1 MYFWGNNIPMKPVIK
16 LDAIDRKILE
26 FLQLDSNI
34 TNAQL
39 AKEVGLSPAP
49 TLERVKKLEQSGLIK
64 SYHAELD
71 TDKLGL
77 GVGIFILVS
86 LSSHKM
92 NQILTFVEKINAIRE
107 VIECHHITGSGDFL
121 LKVLTTDISS
131 YQTLILD
138 KLSQIEEIGNMKSM
152 VILSS
157 FKDAKVMPIP

>member
-1 MYFWGNNIPMKPVIK
+1 MKPIIK
-16 LDAIDRKILE
+16 LDNIDRKILE

-92 NQILTFVEKINAIRE
+92 NQIKTFVEKINSIRE

-157 FKDAKVMPIP
+157 FKDSKVMPIP

>member
-1 MYFWGNNIPMKPVIK
+1 MKAVIK
-16 LDAIDRKILE
+16 LDAIDRKILD

-92 NQILTFVEKINAIRE
+92 NQILTFVEKIDMIKE

-121 LKVLTTDISS
+121 LKVLTTDIAS
-131 YQTLILD
+131 YQNLILD

-157 FKDAKVMPIP
+157 FKDSKVMPIP

>member
-1 MYFWGNNIPMKPVIK
+1 MKAISK
-16 LDAIDRKILE
+16 LDAIDRKILD

-71 TDKLGL
+71 TEKLGL
-77 GVGIFILVS
+77 RVGIFILVS

-92 NQILTFVEKINAIRE
+92 NQILTFVEKIDMIKE

-121 LKVLTTDISS
+121 LKVLTTDIAS
-131 YQTLILD
+131 YQNLILD

-157 FKDAKVMPIP
+157 FKDSKVMPIP

>member
-1 MYFWGNNIPMKPVIK
+1 MKAVIK
-16 LDAIDRKILE
+16 LDAIDRKILD

-71 TDKLGL
+71 TEKLGL
-77 GVGIFILVS
+77 RVGIFILVS

-92 NQILTFVEKINAIRE
+92 NQILTFVEKIDMIKE

-121 LKVLTTDISS
+121 LKVLTTDIAS
-131 YQTLILD
+131 YQNLILD

-157 FKDAKVMPIP
+157 FKDSKVMPIP

>member
-1 MYFWGNNIPMKPVIK
+1 MKPIIK
-16 LDAIDRKILE
+16 LDSIDRKILE

-92 NQILTFVEKINAIRE
+92 NQIKMFVEKINLIRE

-121 LKVLTTDISS
+121 LKVLTTDIAS

-157 FKDAKVMPIP
+157 FKDSKVMPIPC

>member
-1 MYFWGNNIPMKPVIK
+1 MKAVIK
-16 LDAIDRKILE
+16 LDAIDRKILD

-92 NQILTFVEKINAIRE
+92 NQILTFVEKIDKIKE

-121 LKVLTTDISS
+121 LKVLTTDIAS

-157 FKDAKVMPIP
+157 FKDSKVMPIP

>member
-1 MYFWGNNIPMKPVIK
+1 MKTVIK
-16 LDAIDRKILE
+16 LDAIDRKILD
-26 FLQLDSNI
+26 FLQLNSNI

-92 NQILTFVEKINAIRE
+92 NQILTFVEKIDMIKE

-121 LKVLTTDISS
+121 LKVLTTDIAS
-131 YQTLILD
+131 YQNLILD

-157 FKDAKVMPIP
+157 FKDSKVMPIP

>member
-1 MYFWGNNIPMKPVIK
+1 MKAISK
-16 LDAIDRKILE
+16 LDAIDRKILD

-71 TDKLGL
+71 TEKLGL
-77 GVGIFILVS
+77 RVGIFILVS

-92 NQILTFVEKINAIRE
+92 NQILTFVEKIDMIKE

-121 LKVLTTDISS
+121 LKVLTTDIAS

-157 FKDAKVMPIP
+157 FKDSKVMPIP